1 MKKLMIYVQL
11 FKYASWV
18 HQLGNRYIYIQ
29 TTQVIAFVRDPGY
42 KKSFKNTTSVV
53 VRLIV
58 FYDILKYAYPL
69 QCFVI
74 CSIKAFIA
82 KGAYQ
87 KGNKILLKRLY
98 H

>member
-1 MKKLMIYVQL
+1 MYKCSSTRPGYINE
-11 FKYASWV
+11 AID
-18 HQLGNRYIYIQ
+18 IYIQ
-29 TTQVIAFVRDPGY
+29 TTQVIAFLRDPGY

-53 VRLIV
+53 VRVIV

-74 CSIKAFIA
+74 CSINAFIA

-87 KGNKILLKRLY
+87 KATK
-98 H
+98 